1 MVAILLSPKVDSSAG
16 ERDIGGLLA
25 GPTGPSVEPTKDR
38 VQRRFRN
45 LKPSVLH
52 GLRCVMGAR
61 LLTGFLTLFLAFLL
75 REQPISNLDSTLLLG
90 IVIAAAGVGNSLG
103 TVAGNVLKNKP
114 PEKIGLTVL
123 CIDAAMA
130 IVTAVFSSIFTVV
143 ALGLVAGL
151 CAQLAK
157 LSYDAVV
164 QRDVAEVVRT
174 RSSPLGDGVPD
185 LLGVRRRSRYQPAT
199 HPPAGLRTGRPAAL
213 RPADLDDH
221 RLAQG
226 AAAREAPRSAQP
238 ADTPDSRH
246 PREPPQDEW
255 RGPQR
260 AEQPREPS

>member
-1 MVAILLSPKVDSSAG
+1 MVAILLSPKVDSSTG

-25 GPTGPSVEPTKDR
+25 APTGPNVEPTKDR

-45 LKPSVLH
+45 LRPSVLH

-103 TVAGNVLKNKP
+103 TVAGNLLKNIA

-130 IVTAVFSSIFTVV
+130 IVTAVFYSIFTVV

-151 CAQLAK
+151 CAQLAM

-164 QRDVAEVVRT
+164 
-174 RSSPLGDGVPD
+174 
-185 LLGVRRRSRYQPAT
+185 
-199 HPPAGLRTGRPAAL
+199 
-213 RPADLDDH
+213 
-221 RLAQG
+221 
-226 AAAREAPRSAQP
+226 
-238 ADTPDSRH
+238 
-246 PREPPQDEW
+246 
-255 RGPQR
+255 
-260 AEQPREPS
+260 